1 MGKEQVTTL
10 QLTLKIPKTSHIQ
23 PVQIVELPELGGWLC
38 PVKAYRDWQK
48 SRKGRKLNCRPLFT
62 WEDSTLLTLGKLN
75 AILAGLLPNEDPVIT
90 TRGLR
95 PALPSIQA
103 REGASE
109 DLLRSLGR
117 WTSSTYLSYVR
128 EGRTGDWKSL
138 LSKLRGLIL

>member
-1 MGKEQVTTL
+1 MTL
-10 QLTLKIPKTSHIQ
+10 
-23 PVQIVELPELGGWLC
+23 VE
-38 PVKAYRDWQK
+38 
-48 SRKGRKLNCRPLFT
+48 
-62 WEDSTLLTLGKLN
+62 LN

-90 TRGLR
+90 TRGFR
-95 PALPSIQA
+95 PALPSILA

-138 LSKLRGLIL
+138 LSKLRGLTL